1 MRFSRMVQAQ
11 VEMTF
16 FLFFC
21 QSYHKAIH
29 FCEVVARWRHID
41 MFHLMVISASTRDA
55 VERYRSYDADDCDIT
70 VYVSKA
76 KMSMAEFDAAKKHQQ
91 EKVKEANEKQDKLDA
106 EIWWKENRAK
116 LEHLD
121 AGKCYEHLKN
131 QEVRPTVRNKLHT
144 M

>member
-1 MRFSRMVQAQ
+1 MLYEEADKHWKNKEQ
-11 VEMTF
+11 
-16 FLFFC
+16 
-21 QSYHKAIH
+21 KAR
-29 FCEVVARWRHID
+29 E
-41 MFHLMVISASTRDA
+41 
-55 VERYRSYDADDCDIT
+55 E
-70 VYVSKA
+70 
-76 KMSMAEFDAAKKHQQ
+76 
-91 EKVKEANEKQDKLDA
+91 QDKLDA